1 MDGYMDDHAGVAMG
15 LSRIAAAM
23 VDYQMVH
30 FSGNIMPHIKLV
42 KHVLAGRT
50 CNLYGYIYIHTYMQ
64 YRHTYIYIY
73 IYVCVYT
80 CRHVCKEF
88 LQGTRAWSR
97 FL

>member
-1 MDGYMDDHAGVAMG
+1 MDGWMDGYMDDHAGVAMG

-50 CNLYGYIYIHTYMQ
+50 CNLHGYIYIYTYIHTCNIDI
-64 YRHTYIYIY
+64 HIYIYIY
-73 IYVCVYT
+73 IYLCVCI
-80 CRHVCKEF
+80 HV
-88 LQGTRAWSR
+88 
-97 FL
+97 